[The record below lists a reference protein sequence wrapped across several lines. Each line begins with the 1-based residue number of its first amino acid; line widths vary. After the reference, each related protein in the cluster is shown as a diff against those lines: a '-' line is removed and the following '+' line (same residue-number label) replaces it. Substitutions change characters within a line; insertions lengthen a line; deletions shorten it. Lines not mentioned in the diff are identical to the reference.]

1 MLELLS
7 ALGRTVLRLVALLL
21 GLAFG
26 LGLLLMGL
34 CVALIV
40 IAWSLL
46 RGRRPDVQ
54 WTTHGQRAGA
64 AFRRG
69 FGRPVQTGEIVDVEL
84 REVREVR
91 DPKDEPRLPPR

>member
-1 MLELLS
+1 MLDLLA
-7 ALGRTVLRLVALLL
+7 ALGRTFLRLIALLL

-34 CVALIV
+34 CIALIV

-46 RGRRPDVQ
+46 HGRRPDVQ
-54 WTTHGQRAGA
+54 WTAHRQRAGA

-69 FGRPVQTGEIVDVEL
+69 FGRPAQTGEVVDVEL
-84 REVREVR
+84 REVR
-91 DPKDEPRLPPR
+91 DPKDGPRLPPR

>member
-1 MLELLS
+1 MLDLLA
-7 ALGRTVLRLVALLL
+7 ALGRTFVRLIALLL

-34 CVALIV
+34 CIALIV

-54 WTTHGQRAGA
+54 WTAHRQRAGA

-69 FGRPVQTGEIVDVEL
+69 FGRPPQTGEIVDVEL
-84 REVREVR
+84 REVR
-91 DPKDEPRLPPR
+91 DPNKDARLPPR

>member
-1 MLELLS
+1 MLDLLA
-7 ALGRTVLRLVALLL
+7 ALGRTLLRVIALLL

-34 CVALIV
+34 CIALIV

-46 RGRRPDVQ
+46 RGRRPEVQ
-54 WTTHGQRAGA
+54 WTAHRQRAGA

-69 FGRPVQTGEIVDVEL
+69 FGRPASAEDIVDVEL
-84 REVREVR
+84 REVRE
-91 DPKDEPRLPPR
+91 PREDTQLPPR